1 MILLDLPFEL
11 IEEILGYINDTK
23 TYLNC
28 RYTCKVFNIIL
39 KDGKIFSNKELKYN
53 IKFLENRINFY
64 NTDDELVR
72 EIIFKSYGDIETINR
87 IYSDFD
93 SYYLK
98 MPYKLTIVKK
108 TEKGIEEIKF
118 DVKTYKIS
126 KNKIDFNLPLM
137 CNIS

>member
-28 RYTCKVFNIIL
+28 RHTCKVFNIIL

-53 IKFLENRINFY
+53 LKFLENRINFY
-64 NTDDELVR
+64 NINNELVR

-98 MPYKLTIVKK
+98 MPYKLNIVKK
-108 TEKGIEEIKF
+108 NRKG
-118 DVKTYKIS
+118 
-126 KNKIDFNLPLM
+126 N
-137 CNIS
+137 